1 MTIVKLIAPIGCLD
15 YKQYKLSDFFESFSK
30 YEFELSKNRN
40 KANKYDNSLV
50 MYFKKNILYIKDDF
64 GVCPKCYS
72 KSVSSD
78 GYNDRLLYFYDEGA
92 VNAKIKRYTCDSCG
106 YNFITDLDEVV
117 ESGCNYTRVFKE
129 KVMEFVGLFFGS
141 VRKVAYKVKRDTG
154 INISHTTLENWI
166 LKTENEN
173 KDIIKDYSG
182 YYEFDVEHTK
192 INGVWN
198 YRYTLFDNIHNIAV
212 ADEIYPEENK
222 NNIREFLDIN
232 TRNQKKISITSDL
245 DDKYK
250 PIIEKLGFKHQW
262 CLIHARKN
270 IKKTIKEYIKEN
282 NLDIEEITNIEQ
294 YKDKIFDLFESTSYN
309 NAKNDFKDILKDIKN
324 YPEII
329 RQIILKQI
337 MSNFETYF
345 LFLKDPK
352 VPNTT
357 NKIENYFQKTLP
369 KHIKKIMKIPK
380 GVMTRIWQR
389 KKIWDQQN
397 LKTT

>member
-1 MTIVKLIAPIGCLD
+1 MISEKLVAPIGCLD

-30 YEFELSKNRN
+30 YEFELGKKIN

-50 MYFKKNILYIKDDF
+50 MYFKKTVLYIEDDF
-64 GVCPKCYS
+64 GVCPNCYS

-92 VNAKIKRYTCDSCG
+92 VNAKIKRYACNNCG
-106 YNFITDLDEVV
+106 YNFITDLGEVV
-117 ESGCNYTRVFKE
+117 KSGCNYTKVFKE
-129 KVMEFVGLFFGS
+129 KVLEFVGLFFGS
-141 VRKVAYKVKRDTG
+141 VRKIAYKVKKDTG
-154 INISHTTLENWI
+154 IDISHATVENWI
-166 LKTENEN
+166 LETENEN

-192 INGVWN
+192 IDGLWK
-198 YRYTLFDNIHNIAV
+198 YRYTLFDSIHNISV
-212 ADEIYPEENK
+212 ADEIYPKETKKYINK
-222 NNIREFLDIN
+222 FLDLN
-232 TRNQKKISITSDL
+232 TCNQNRISITSDL

-262 CLIHARKN
+262 CLVHARKN
-270 IKKTIKEYIKEN
+270 INKIIKEYIKEN
-282 NLDIEEITNIEQ
+282 NIEKNDIERI
-294 YKDKIFDLFESTSYN
+294 KDHKHKIFDLFESTSYN
-309 NAKNDFKDILKDIKN
+309 EARNDFNDMLKKVED

-337 MSNFETYF
+337 MPNFETYF

-352 VPNTT
+352 IPKTT
-357 NKIENYFQKTLP
+357 NQIENYFQKTLP
-369 KHIKKIMKIPK
+369 KHIKRIMKIPK
-380 GVMTRIWQR
+380 GAMARIWQR
-389 KKIWDQQN
+389 KKLWDQRN

>member
-1 MTIVKLIAPIGCLD
+1 MTIVKSIAPTGCLN

-30 YEFELSKNRN
+30 YEFELGKKRN

-50 MYFKKNILYIKDDF
+50 MYFKKGILYIRDDF

-72 KSVSSD
+72 KSVSLE

-92 VNAKIKRYTCDSCG
+92 VNAKIQRYARDNCG

-117 ESGCNYTRVFKE
+117 EPGCNYTRVFKE
-129 KVMEFVGLFFGS
+129 KVLEFVGLFFGS
-141 VRKVAYKVKRDTG
+141 VRKVAYKVKKDTG
-154 INISHTTLENWI
+154 IDISHTTVENWI
-166 LKTENEN
+166 LETENGN
-173 KDIIKDYSG
+173 KDIIKNYSR

-192 INGVWN
+192 IEGDWN
-198 YRYTLFDNIHNIAV
+198 YRYTLFDSLHNISV
-212 ADEIYPEENK
+212 ADEVYPEEK
-222 NNIREFLDIN
+222 KDRIEYFLDVN

-250 PIIEKLGFKHQW
+250 SIIEKLGFKHQW
-262 CLIHARKN
+262 CLVHAQKN
-270 IKKTIKEYIKEN
+270 INKTIKEHIKEN
-282 NLDIEEITNIEQ
+282 NIEKDEIEKIKD
-294 YKDKIFDLFESTSYN
+294 YKNKIFDLFKSTSYKK
-309 NAKNDFKDILKDIKN
+309 AQNDFNDILKDIKD

-337 MSNFETYF
+337 MPNFETFF
-345 LFLKDPK
+345 LFLKNPK
-352 VPNTT
+352 IPNTT
-357 NKIENYFQKTLP
+357 NKIENYFQKTPP
-369 KHIKKIMKIPK
+369 KHIKKIMKIPE

-389 KKIWDQQN
+389 KKFWDQQN